1 MNIHSLRAKI
11 TLIFLFSFLFLVAFF
26 TFYLTSTHQNL
37 DKKVSTSYEKFST
50 YFRQSK
56 IKSHEIE
63 EYLENFGF
71 IPTKNART
79 IMRRGKIVSDGRGY
93 QNYVYKNNY
102 YYHIQR
108 KGYRRLLKD
117 LNHYENSPLIYLV
130 FGFVLL
136 LLLLVYF
143 WLLKSLKPLKELQQN
158 ISKFAQGDLSI
169 QCQSDKKDEIA
180 IVSNEFDNAV
190 KQINLLLSSRQL
202 FLRTVMHELKTP
214 IAKGRIVSS
223 LIEDQVQE
231 KRLIF
236 IFEKLEYL
244 INDFAKIEEIV
255 SNNYTL
261 KKRRYAPSS
270 IIDKAIGMLLLDN
283 ISDKIE
289 INLRY
294 NENIEA
300 DIDLLAMVL
309 KNLLDNAIKYASD
322 HKAILSTSEHYIQVA
337 SYGKKLNQPINSYFK
352 PFHNEIKMQNQGM
365 GLGLYIVKSIVD
377 MHQMK
382 LEYLYQEEM
391 NIFRIRY

>member
-1 MNIHSLRAKI
+1 MNIHSLRSKI
-11 TLIFLFSFLFLVAFF
+11 TLIFLFSFLSLVAFF
-26 TFYLTSTHQNL
+26 AFYLNTTHQNL
-37 DKKVSTSYEKFST
+37 DKKVLNSYNKLST

-56 IKSHEIE
+56 IKPYDIDS
-63 EYLENFGF
+63 YLENFGF
-71 IPTKNART
+71 KADKNART
-79 IMRRGKIVSDGRGY
+79 IMKKGQKIANERGY
-93 QNYVYKNNY
+93 EAYFYKKNY
-102 YYHIQR
+102 YYHVQR
-108 KGYRRLLKD
+108 KGYRRLFKD
-117 LNHYENSPLIYLV
+117 LNHYENSPLIYFV
-130 FGFVLL
+130 FSFVLL

-143 WLLKSLKPLKELQQN
+143 WLLKSLNPLKELQHN
-158 ISKFAQGDLSI
+158 ISKFAQGDLTIS
-169 QCQSDKKDEIA
+169 CKSPKKDEIA

-190 KQINLLLSSRQL
+190 KQINLLLNSRQL

-223 LIEDQVQE
+223 LIEDEIQE

-255 SNNYTL
+255 SNNYSL

-289 INLRY
+289 IKLQND
-294 NENIEA
+294 EKIEA

-309 KNLLDNAIKYASD
+309 KNLLDNALKYASD
-322 HKAILSTSEHYIQVA
+322 NKAVLYSGQYYIQVA
-337 SYGKKLNQPINSYFK
+337 SYGTKLSKPINSYFK

-382 LEYLYQEEM
+382 LEYLYQDEM